1 MIRVNL
7 LPQKRRPGRAER
19 AASESQAWLI
29 VVLGALL
36 VEIVGLLFFHG
47 MKHDELDRQ
56 QKRNAELA
64 AQIEQSKKA
73 VLKHDE
79 VKARLAE
86 LRAREEAIGKLQS
99 ARTGPTAMLLEL
111 ARSLTPGRGPSVDP
125 ATLAQLRRD
134 NPLSVYNET
143 WDARRLWLLEFR
155 EEARKVQLKGIA
167 RDGEDVSELAR
178 RMELSS
184 YFHDVRLL
192 PAKKERLPNGMEL
205 VNFELEAKVKY

>member
-1 MIRVNL
+1 LIRVNL

-29 VVLGALL
+29 VVLGVLL
-36 VEIVGLLFFHG
+36 LEIVGLLFFHG

-56 QKRNAELA
+56 LKRNAERTV
-64 AQIEQSKKA
+64 QIDQLKKA

-86 LRAREEAIGKLQS
+86 LRAREEAISKLQG

-111 ARSLTPGRGPSVDP
+111 ARSLTPGRGPSVEP

-155 EEARKVQLKGIA
+155 EEARKIQLKGIA